1 MHPDRPRPPLCRVP
15 LVALLLAFALSLAG
29 PGLARAD
36 GFVVVDPPGCDPAC
50 PEPFLIGDQL
60 EVVSHKVDVVV
71 RDQVATTTV
80 DQTFRNP
87 GTRPAEGTYVF
98 PVPKGA
104 AVSDF
109 TMWVDGEPV
118 TAKLLDA
125 DEARRAY
132 EEIVRTLRDPAL
144 LEYVGEGAVQARVFP
159 IPPGG
164 ERRIEIAYSQV
175 VPAEAG
181 LLRYRYP
188 LGTERFSAAPLR
200 QASIRV
206 EVNSDAPIRAVY
218 SPTHDIAVDRRDDH
232 RVVVGW
238 EASDVTPSGDFE
250 LLVGTS
256 PDAVGANLVSH
267 VDPVTGKG
275 TFLLLAAPG
284 IAAPEQTIAKD
295 VVLVLDTSG
304 SMEGEK
310 LAQAKA
316 ALAHILGHLNPD
328 DRFSVVAFSTG
339 ARSFADD
346 LRPASDA
353 PAAIDWVNG
362 LAAEGGTDIDLALQ
376 TAMAAADPER
386 PTMLLFLTDGLP
398 TEGQTDIGRIRKDV
412 AGVAPDSVRLFSFG
426 VGDDVNTLLLDA
438 LSEAHHGRTTYVRP
452 GQPLDE
458 IVSGFY
464 ASISAPVLSDV
475 ALNIDGA
482 TVADVYPRP
491 LPDLFAGSQLVV
503 LGTYEGGGPVTVTL
517 TGKVN
522 GEPRR
527 YAYDGQS
534 LVTSG
539 GEAFLPRLW
548 ATRKIGYL
556 LDQIR
561 LNGENPELVKSLVDL
576 SVRYGIVTPY
586 TSYLITEQDI
596 LSADA
601 RDRVASDPAAPVIG
615 GDARSGEGSAAVN
628 LAQAS
633 GSMKAAEAAPVPA
646 SATFVA
652 DSGETVSADQ
662 VLRYVGDRT
671 FLLADGVWTDTRF
684 DATTM
689 TATEVAFASDAYFA
703 LLVDHPELAA
713 PFALGELVVALADD
727 GTAYRVTPAAP

>member
-1 MHPDRPRPPLCRVP
+1 MHLARPRPPLSRLP

-36 GFVVVDPPGCDPAC
+36 GLVVVDPPGCDPVC
-50 PEPFLIGDQL
+50 PEPFLIADQL

-87 GTRPAEGTYVF
+87 GARPAEGTYVF
-98 PVPKGA
+98 PLPKDA

-109 TMWVDGEPV
+109 AMWVDGEPV
-118 TAKLLDA
+118 EARLLDA
-125 DEARRAY
+125 DAARRAY

-206 EVNSDAPIRAVY
+206 EVDSAAPIRAVY
-218 SPTHDIAVDRRDDH
+218 SPTHAIAVDRTGDH

-238 EASDVTPSGDFE
+238 EASDVTPRGDFE

-267 VDPVTGKG
+267 VDPVTGTG

-284 IAAPEQTIAKD
+284 IAAPEQAIAKD

-316 ALAHILGHLNPD
+316 ALAYILGHLNPD
-328 DRFSVVAFSTG
+328 DRFAVVAFSTG
-339 ARSFADD
+339 ARTFADG
-346 LRPASDA
+346 LRPAADA
-353 PAAIDWVNG
+353 PAAADWVRG

-412 AGVAPDSVRLFSFG
+412 AGVAPESVRLFSFG

-458 IVSGFY
+458 TVSGFY
-464 ASISAPVLSDV
+464 ASISAPVLADV
-475 ALNIDGA
+475 ALDIDGA

-491 LPDLFAGSQLVV
+491 LPDLFSGSQLVV

-517 TGKVN
+517 TGKVD
-522 GEPRR
+522 GEPRAYT
-527 YAYDGQS
+527 YAGQS
-534 LVTSG
+534 LATRG

-586 TSYLITEQDI
+586 TSYLITEDDI
-596 LSADA
+596 LSSAG
-601 RDRVASDPAAPVIG
+601 RDRVASGGGSPVIDS
-615 GDARSGEGSAAVN
+615 DARGGQGSAAVD

-633 GSMKAAEAAPVPA
+633 GGMKAAEAAPVPA
-646 SATFVA
+646 TATFVA
-652 DSGETVSADQ
+652 DSGQTVSADQ

-671 FLLADGVWTDTRF
+671 FLQADGVWTDTRF

-703 LLVDHPELAA
+703 LLADHPELAA
-713 PFALGELVVALADD
+713 PFALGERVVALADD
-727 GTAYRVTPAAP
+727 GTAHRVTPAAP